1 MSDTFHTSW
10 EMRLQ
15 LIDTYPPK
23 PKVTMSAQGAQA
35 IVLYPRKDGAKFD
48 LDYYHATHMPLAKN
62 TWTKHGLKGFSVIQ
76 LAPDNQYSIA
86 AVLDFESQEAL
97 GKALADPDTKKVMDD
112 VPNFSSEKPTIVAG
126 NVTLRG

>member
-1 MSDTFHTSW
+1 
-10 EMRLQ
+10 MRLQ
-15 LIDTYPPK
+15 LVDTYPPK